1 MKKLLGLL
9 LAVLTCLCFAACTP
23 SNMEKAQEK
32 MEEAGYDVKVS
43 SEDAAELLFGEE
55 AEASM
60 TATKS
65 SGGLTNLKID
75 TITAILFESS
85 DAARAYYD
93 DKKGEEEDEDEGIKQ
108 SGKWAYFGT
117 EAAMEAFNK

>member
-23 SNMEKAQEK
+23 SNIEKAEEK
-32 MEEAGYDVKVS
+32 MKEAGYDVKVS
-43 SEDAAELLFGEE
+43 SEDAAEFLYGEE

-65 SGGLTNLKID
+65 TGGITNLKVD
-75 TITAILFESS
+75 MITAILFESS

-93 DKKGEEEDEDEGIKQ
+93 EKKGDEEDEGIKQ
-108 SGKWAYFGT
+108 SGKWVYFGS
-117 EAAMEAFNK
+117 EAAMEAFSK